1 MVVLKSIAE
10 VQNAKLKGSILTI
23 GSFDGVHLGHRQLIS
38 KMMQYESQAPK
49 VVMTFDPHP
58 AKILSQQPPPLL
70 FDQQDQIDQFSQL
83 KVDYLFF
90 LPFDAQKAQIDA
102 VTFVEQ
108 LIKPLFKPK
117 AVVVGHDFSFGKDRL
132 GQLPLLQKLLVPDG
146 TDVVALRPFSNGQDI
161 VSSTLIRR
169 ILSKGEIERV
179 RVLLDRPYYLQGV
192 VVEGRQL
199 GRTLAFPTANLKC
212 NNEIYPGTGVY
223 FCKTVVKGKTFKAVG
238 NVGFNPTVSTN
249 HNLKIEF
256 HLLDFEG
263 DLYGQT
269 LRFEFFEKLRDEKR
283 FSSKE
288 ELRQQI
294 VKDVEKARS
303 L

>member
-10 VQNAKLKGSILTI
+10 VQKAQLQGSILTI
-23 GSFDGVHLGHRQLIS
+23 GSFDGVHLGHRQLVAR
-38 KMMQYESQAPK
+38 MLQYDARAPK

-70 FDQQDQIDQFSQL
+70 FNKEDQIEQFSKL
-83 KVDYLFF
+83 NVDFLFF
-90 LPFDAQKAQIDA
+90 LPFDKKQAQLGAVAFID
-102 VTFVEQ
+102 E
-108 LIKPLFKPK
+108 LIEPLFKPK
-117 AVVVGHDFSFGKDRL
+117 AVVVGYDFSFGKDRQ
-132 GQLPLLQKLLVPDG
+132 GQLTLLQKILVPKG
-146 TDVVALRPFSNGQDI
+146 TDVVALRPFYNGEDI

-169 ILSKGEIERV
+169 LLSKGEIERV
-179 RVLLDRPYYLQGV
+179 HVLLDRPYYLQGV

-199 GRTLAFPTANLKC
+199 GRTLSFPTANLKC
-212 NNEIYPGTGVY
+212 NNEIFPGTGVY
-223 FCKTVVKGKTFKAVG
+223 YCQTKVDDKIFKAVG

-256 HLLDFEG
+256 HLLDFNG
-263 DLYGQT
+263 DLYGKT
-269 LRFEFFEKLRDEKR
+269 LRFDFLKKLRDEKR

-294 VKDVEKARS
+294 LKDVEKART